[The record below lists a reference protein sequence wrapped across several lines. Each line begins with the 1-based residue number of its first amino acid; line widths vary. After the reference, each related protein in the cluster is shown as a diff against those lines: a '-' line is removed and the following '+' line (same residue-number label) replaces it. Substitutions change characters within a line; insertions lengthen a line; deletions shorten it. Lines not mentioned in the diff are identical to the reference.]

1 MKTNPFIL
9 NTHDLPRRAGE
20 MKEYE
25 LDIEAPVR
33 IGVPLIGIPEG
44 DIIEADVRLE
54 SVTEGVLL
62 SAEIYAVALG
72 ECIRCL
78 DPVEQ
83 VIDRKIQ
90 ELYRYEPTNEK
101 GRKKRPVVFSAKRQ
115 CCLPRYEVAR
125 PGGLATRFKL
135 EKAFKAESPNFYLLA
150 GVTLFTVIL
159 GLIMV
164 LSASAVDSFLQ
175 DGGFFSG
182 FFKQAIAAFVA
193 LPLMLGIS
201 RLPLVFFRKWANIA
215 LFITI
220 GLQLLVFTPLGVES
234 GGNRNC
240 RPAAPPPSAA
250 ARS

>member
-1 MKTNPFIL
+1 MTTNPFIL
-9 NTHDLPRRAGE
+9 NTHELPRRAGE

-25 LDIEAPVR
+25 LDIEAHVR

-101 GRKKRPVVFSAKRQ
+101 GRKKRREDEDVDLDAEDELQMEGDQMNLEIPIVDAIILALSVNPLCDEECMGLCPDCGEKWESLPDDHSHEVVD
-115 CCLPRYEVAR
+115 AR
-125 PGGLATRFKL
+125 WSGLASLL
-135 EKAFKAESPNFYLLA
+135 EKPADF
-150 GVTLFTVIL
+150 
-159 GLIMV
+159 
-164 LSASAVDSFLQ
+164 
-175 DGGFFSG
+175 
-182 FFKQAIAAFVA
+182 
-193 LPLMLGIS
+193 
-201 RLPLVFFRKWANIA
+201 
-215 LFITI
+215 
-220 GLQLLVFTPLGVES
+220 
-234 GGNRNC
+234 GNQEK
-240 RPAAPPPSAA
+240 
-250 ARS
+250 